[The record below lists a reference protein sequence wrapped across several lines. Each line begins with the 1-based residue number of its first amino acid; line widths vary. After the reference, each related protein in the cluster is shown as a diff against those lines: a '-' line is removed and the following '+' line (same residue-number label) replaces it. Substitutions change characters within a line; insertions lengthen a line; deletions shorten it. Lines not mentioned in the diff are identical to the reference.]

1 MKKNLIKIFFIILLL
16 FLYNET
22 FAETTTYSP
31 KNWYEKYKEEVDRFC
46 KVNFD
51 NSSLSSEKIMILDET
66 KYFKDLS
73 KDKSIFAKDF
83 LAEAKKDYEKNMDS
97 IYDCALLSSNFRALD
112 TVKTKFISKNAKLN
126 TKLKKILEQKLNQ
139 LKTEAK
145 KLWKCTVKEKIP
157 GSALKMSVLNQ
168 VTYETCKYDAY
179 LDYLSD
185 FSDNVTSNTDK
196 KAKKDIS
203 VKDLNDKVANR
214 KQKIAEEKQRA
225 YKAFPTVYKAFS
237 DYESNI
243 TNHIYLE
250 LLKEDYKI
258 FRVWLHKTLNP
269 INQVIYKINN
279 AMKK

>member
-16 FLYNET
+16 FLYSET

-31 KNWYEKYKEEVDRFC
+31 KNWYDKYKEEVDRFC

-97 IYDCALLSSNFRALD
+97 IYDCALLSSID
-112 TVKTKFISKNAKLN
+112 IVKKKFISKNAKLN
-126 TKLKKILEQKLNQ
+126 AKLKKILEQKLNQ
-139 LKTEAK
+139 LKAEAK
-145 KLWKCTVKEKIP
+145 KLWRCTVKEKTP

-185 FSDNVTSNTDK
+185 FSDNIASNTDK
-196 KAKKDIS
+196 NAKQDIS
-203 VKDLNDKVANR
+203 VKDLNNKISNR
-214 KQKIAEEKQRA
+214 KQKLAEEKQRA

-258 FRVWLHKTLNP
+258 FRIWLHKTLNP
-269 INQVIYKINN
+269 INQVIYKISN
-279 AMKK
+279 ATKR